1 MIAENARLR
10 NPKAEPQE
18 GGNGDNPKDENIPS
32 QPFKI
37 QRSRYHLRV
46 QASSEFFYNK

>member
-1 MIAENARLR
+1 MIGEIAHLKNTKAR
-10 NPKAEPQE
+10 PQE
-18 GGNGDNPKDENIPS
+18 GGNGDNPKDENIPI

-46 QASSEFFYNK
+46 QAI